1 MARPRPAPPSISVII
16 PTLNEADHL
25 GATLASARAE
35 AVEVIVADA
44 GSTDATAEIARR
56 HGATVLIGPAGRAR
70 QQNAGAAAAGGKVLL
85 FLHAD
90 TLLPRG
96 YPRMVRR
103 ALAREQTVAGAF
115 RFQTP
120 LASVGMQLVKL
131 LVEMRCRLLQAPYGD
146 QALFVP
152 AEVFRRVGGFPD
164 QPIAEDLALVR
175 RLRPLGRIQLLR
187 ACAMTSD
194 RRWRRMGVFRTTLR
208 NQLVLLGL
216 AAGVSPD
223 RLAGL
228 YGSAGPDA

>member
-1 MARPRPAPPSISVII
+1 VII
-16 PTLNEADHL
+16 PTLNEADRVA
-25 GATLASARAE
+25 ATIGSARAE
-35 AVEVIVADA
+35 SVEVLVVDG
-44 GSTDATAEIARR
+44 GSTDPTVEIARR
-56 HGATVLIGPAGRAR
+56 QGATVLTGPRGRAR
-70 QQNAGAAAAGGKVLL
+70 QQNAGAAAARGRALL

-96 YPRMVRR
+96 YPHMVRR
-103 ALAREQTVAGAF
+103 ALKRDRTVAGAF

-120 LASVGMQLVKL
+120 LSSPGMQMVKL
-131 LVEMRCRLLQAPYGD
+131 LVALRCRLLQAPYGD

-187 ACAMTSD
+187 ACAVTCD
-194 RRWRRMGVFRTTLR
+194 RRWRRLGVLRTTLR

-223 RLAGL
+223 RLAWF